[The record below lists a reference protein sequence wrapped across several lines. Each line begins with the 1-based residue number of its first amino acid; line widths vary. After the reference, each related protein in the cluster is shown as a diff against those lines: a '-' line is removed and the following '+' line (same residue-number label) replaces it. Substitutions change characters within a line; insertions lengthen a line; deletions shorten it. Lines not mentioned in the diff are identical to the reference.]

1 MKDVLEEEM
10 IQEVLGDELSEV
22 VLEKN
27 VEHGE
32 YYVAGTLSHEQLVP
46 LCEQHRLE

>member
-1 MKDVLEEEM
+1 MKDVFEEEM

-32 YYVAGTLSHEQLVP
+32 YYVAGTLSHE
-46 LCEQHRLE
+46 